1 MNTKL
6 FLPIFFIS
14 LMLSLLFCGCNYGG
28 DDDNVYIPIY
38 QDAIYIMDA
47 DGSNKQKVIDV
58 DNCDNVQFIPNSNK
72 LLYLADNSLYTVNE
86 DGTENTN
93 ISGEL
98 KVADYEYACVTSNGS
113 YVYFC
118 AESDR
123 YPAKDLYGYEI
134 FEDQV
139 EIIYQNPLRNCQS
152 PALSPNNELIAF
164 SENDINSY
172 SILEFD
178 LTNANVDTILTIAS
192 SDFFVGLPS
201 YKNLNTIYYI
211 KTLEHG
217 PELFKYDKDT
227 GNSISL
233 IYEVSPFPYWIS
245 NDKEKL
251 VYINY
256 PIIQYLQNETIIYE
270 IHEGKEPHISNFG
283 IIFSTSYITE
293 SSGIFFYNF
302 ITEEI
307 ENIMEMGRTAR
318 FSTDDDRI
326 IYIGAYLT
334 NPQRKNLITN

>member
-1 MNTKL
+1 MKTKL

-14 LMLSLLFCGCNYGG
+14 LLLPLLFCGCNYGG
-28 DDDNVYIPIY
+28 DNNDYEPIY

-47 DGSNKQKVIDV
+47 DGNNKQKVIDV

-72 LLYLADNSLYTVNE
+72 LLYLADSSLYTVNE
-86 DGTENTN
+86 DGTDNMK

-98 KVADYEYACVTSNGS
+98 KVANYEYACVTSDGS
-113 YVYFC
+113 YFYFC

-123 YPAKDLYGYEI
+123 YPAKDLYRYEI
-134 FEDQV
+134 IEDQL
-139 EIIYQNPLRNCQS
+139 EIIYQNSLRNCQN
-152 PALSPNNELIAF
+152 PALSPNNELIVF

-172 SILEFD
+172 SILELD
-178 LTNANVDTILTIAS
+178 LTTVNVDTILTIATP
-192 SDFFVGLPS
+192 DFFIGLPS

-211 KTLEHG
+211 ETLEHG

-227 GNSISL
+227 GNSTSL
-233 IYEVSPFPYWIS
+233 IYEVSTYSYWIS

-256 PIIQYLQNETIIYE
+256 PIIQYLKNETIIYE
-270 IHEGKEPHISNFG
+270 IHEGKQPHISNFG
-283 IIFSTSYITE
+283 IIFSTSHITE
-293 SSGIFFYNF
+293 NSEIFSYNF

-318 FSTDDDRI
+318 FSTDYDRI
-326 IYIGAYLT
+326 IYVGTYLT
-334 NPQRKNLITN
+334 NPISKNLITN